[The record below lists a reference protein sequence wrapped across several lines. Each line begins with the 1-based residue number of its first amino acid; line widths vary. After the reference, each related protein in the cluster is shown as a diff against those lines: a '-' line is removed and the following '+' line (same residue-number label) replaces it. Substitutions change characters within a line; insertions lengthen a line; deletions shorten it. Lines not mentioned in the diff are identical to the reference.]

1 MQHED
6 EVFEILDSVNIIQ
19 IVSFE
24 WERIDAISA
33 KVAHKAGKSLHKWNI
48 AQGLSHFDN
57 ESKIFRSFKETEA
70 SEVLEWFQS
79 NEASNSILILED
91 FYPLLDDNPQN
102 IRIFRNIARG
112 PKDRTIILSQPFQRI
127 PQELDKDVHVI
138 TLDLSSKHDLEVIFR
153 QCVEDAKCGSQELD
167 ENLKDRLIESALGL
181 TIMEA
186 RKVFMRA
193 IKRTKGKLGEDE
205 IKLIVSEKEHI
216 IKNSGFLEY
225 YHHKEGLSDVG
236 GLDELK
242 NWLTKRGRAFH
253 KEAKEY
259 GLEIPK
265 GVLLLG
271 IPGTGKSLSAKAIG
285 SEWKFPIIKLDMGRI
300 FGGIVG
306 ESESNIRKALQIT
319 EAIAPSILWIDEI
332 EKGFSGLSSSG
343 STDGGTTS
351 RVLGTF
357 LSWMQDKSK
366 PVFVVATANDI
377 SKLPPE
383 LLRKGRIDEIFFV
396 DLPSFNARKAIISI
410 HLKRL
415 KRNPSDFDLDAL
427 SKACMGFSGAE
438 IEECIK
444 DALFAAFND
453 AKEVDDS
460 YIIDSAEKTYP
471 LSKTMSESIT
481 SMRKWAKAR
490 AVYASSEEF
499 DGELKNDKDVPQ
511 LRQEITANPFM

>member
-1 MQHED
+1 MQQKQEL
-6 EVFEILDSVNIIQ
+6 VEILESVNIIQ

-24 WERIDAISA
+24 WERIDALVA
-33 KVAHKAGKSLHKWNI
+33 KVADETNRVLYKWNI
-48 AQGLSHFDN
+48 ADGLLRFNSED
-57 ESKIFRSFKETEA
+57 KIFYPQEQKDS
-70 SEVLEWFQS
+70 SDMLEWFQS
-79 NEASNSILILED
+79 DEADNCIVILED

-102 IRIFRNIARG
+102 IRILRNISRSA
-112 PKDRTIILSQPFQRI
+112 KNRTLILSQPFQRI
-127 PQELDKDVHVI
+127 PQELDKDVHII
-138 TLDLSSKHDLEVIFR
+138 TLELSSKADLEVIFD
-153 QCVEDAKCGSQELD
+153 QCTQHAKYRVQEMPETLR
-167 ENLKDRLIESALGL
+167 EQIIESALGL

-186 RKVFMRA
+186 RKVFNRA
-193 IKRTKGKLGEDE
+193 ITQSKGKLGQDE
-205 IKLIVSEKEHI
+205 LQLIIAEKEHI

-236 GLDELK
+236 GLDNLK
-242 NWLTKRGRAFH
+242 SWLTKRGRAFY
-253 KEAKEY
+253 KDARDY

-357 LSWMQDKSK
+357 LSWMQDKTK

-396 DLPSFNARKAIISI
+396 DLPSFNARKDIISI

-415 KRNPSDFDLDAL
+415 KRKPSNFDLDSLA
-427 SKACMGFSGAE
+427 KAFVGFSGAE

-444 DALFAAFND
+444 DALFAAFD
-453 AKEVDDS
+453 AGEEINNE
-460 YIIDSAEKTYP
+460 YIIKASEKTYP
-471 LSKTMSESIT
+471 LSKTMGESIA

-499 DGELKNDKDVPQ
+499 DGNCVGDKDIPK
-511 LRQEITANPFM
+511 LKQEAIANPFM